1 MCLVQISFDGNC
13 SQNPPNLMT
22 NTVFDALQNNVNIYF
37 DLYINIIYTDDYN
50 FIKCKKNEEATEG
63 IKLYLASKQK

>member
-1 MCLVQISFDGNC
+1 
-13 SQNPPNLMT
+13 MT